1 MPSDF
6 SEILSPLLMALRL
19 LFFPAG
25 TEELPEIP
33 AIPPGTS
40 TVYAYNGFTLQF
52 NAERKVADWVAYEL
66 TAEEVRTKNAGRS
79 DRFHPDA
86 TIPEETALPGEYRR
100 SGYDRGHL
108 APAAD
113 MRFSAEAMYDSFCM
127 TNIAPQTP
135 ALNRGPW
142 KDLEE
147 EVRDWALQE
156 GSLLV
161 VTGPVFTT
169 KTISTIGA
177 GQVAVP
183 DFFYK
188 VLLDYTPPEKKGIA
202 FLFPNRPEQ
211 NRRGGIFLYALSI
224 DEIEARTSVD
234 FFPWLPEEEVSL
246 EAEAD
251 IFLWQ

>member
-1 MPSDF
+1 MKYCVIGGRGVVLGFRLVGVEGIIVHNREEAKDAFFSVTGRGSRLAAGVPS
-6 SEILSPLLMALRL
+6 EEERPKVLIL
-19 LFFPAG
+19 
-25 TEELPEIP
+25 TEDVV
-33 AIPPGTS
+33 S
-40 TVYAYNGFTLQF
+40 
-52 NAERKVADWVAYEL
+52 
-66 TAEEVRTKNAGRS
+66 
-79 DRFHPDA
+79 
-86 TIPEETALPGEYRR
+86 
-100 SGYDRGHL
+100 
-108 APAAD
+108 
-113 MRFSAEAMYDSFCM
+113 M
-127 TNIAPQTP
+127 
-135 ALNRGPW
+135 
-142 KDLEE
+142 LEE

-169 KTISTIGA
+169 ETISTIGA
-177 GQVAVP
+177 GQIAVP

-224 DEIEARTSVD
+224 DEIEARTSID
-234 FFPWLPEEEVSL
+234 FFPWLPEEEASL